1 MARFR
6 PIDDSPNERAPG
18 PEWGSQVLEAYRDDA
33 NRAIANREFE
43 LTMQQRGMETAT
55 DIAMRLQQQAAQEK
69 AQRAAFEQQKEM
81 ENLRTR
87 NDIYKERE
95 QYNFQANKELERIR
109 TAQRDLEL
117 QPWPENVKAQMRG
130 VLKAQEMG
138 IKADPKNFAPKP
150 PPAADQWAESRVI
163 DKENGIV
170 SYRQPDG
177 KWEVKPLPK
186 PETPK
191 KAATPKPP
199 DMMKIRQQAITEL
212 NPDGTATPSATD
224 IRKKMRE
231 IIETSDPEM
240 IMADEDPTS
249 QPAPV
254 ATQPTS
260 QPAASNFAP
269 GKPFRTPMDAVAVVA
284 ASQQQPG
291 TVPPA
296 RVMQALEYLLPIK
309 DSLEPRETAVLENAK
324 LQLIQKGKSA
334 PLSLSPEEVTMLR
347 RLAKGG

>member
-6 PIDDSPNERAPG
+6 SIDDSPNERAPG
-18 PEWGSQVLEAYRDDA
+18 PNWNSAVLEAYRDDA

-43 LTMQQRGMETAT
+43 LTMQQRGMENAT
-55 DIAMRLQQQAAQEK
+55 DIAMKMQQQRAQEQ
-69 AQRAAFEQQKEM
+69 AQKAAFEQQREM

-87 NDIYKERE
+87 NDIHKERE

-109 TAQRDLEL
+109 TAQKDLEL

-150 PPAADQWAESRVI
+150 PTLDERMESGELKVSP
-163 DKENGIV
+163 DKAFLIGTKQDGSVYSIPYTKPV
-170 SYRQPDG
+170 SPG
-177 KWEVKPLPK
+177 AGAKP
-186 PETPK
+186 
-191 KAATPKPP
+191 ATPKPP

-212 NPDGTATPSATD
+212 NPDGTTPPSATD

-231 IIETSDPEM
+231 IIETSDPEL
-240 IMADEDPTS
+240 IMADEEAT
-249 QPAPV
+249 
-254 ATQPTS
+254 TQPT
-260 QPAASNFAP
+260 AASQLAAAGNFTP
-269 GKPFRTPMDAVAVVA
+269 GKPFRTPMDAVSVVA

-291 TVPPA
+291 AVPPA

-309 DSLEPRETAVLENAK
+309 DSLEPREAAVLEAAK
-324 LQLIQKGKSA
+324 VQLIEKGKT
-334 PLSLSPEEVTMLR
+334 LGVQLSPQEVAMLR